1 MTRQEFGAIL
11 MKAKKEANVKLIES
25 LPYIQR
31 LSPKR
36 IEAIETGK
44 YNYELADAFLY
55 INMCGATLEMLYDFI
70 TSIQDLRKALSREL
84 KNFDISVSRLSQ
96 LSGVPISVINAF
108 LEGHARLKIDSFLK
122 IANAL
127 GEEIV
132 IQ

>member
-31 LSPKR
+31 LTPKR

-70 TSIQDLRKALSREL
+70 TSIQIGRASCRERVL
-84 KNFDISVSRLSQ
+84 L
-96 LSGVPISVINAF
+96 GVGAV
-108 LEGHARLKIDSFLK
+108 
-122 IANAL
+122 
-127 GEEIV
+127 
-132 IQ
+132 